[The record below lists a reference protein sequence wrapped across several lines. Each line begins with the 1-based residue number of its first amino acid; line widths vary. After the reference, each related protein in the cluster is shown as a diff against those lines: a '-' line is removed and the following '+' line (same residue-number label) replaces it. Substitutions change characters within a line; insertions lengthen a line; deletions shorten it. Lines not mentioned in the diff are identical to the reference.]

1 MFFCEICNLYVEN
14 DQERMKRE
22 KRKQYE
28 KLFLRFLEEILLK
41 NPALQNFNQMTRIFD
56 NFDDLLPVYY
66 RQKK

>member
-1 MFFCEICNLYVEN
+1 
-14 DQERMKRE
+14 MKRE